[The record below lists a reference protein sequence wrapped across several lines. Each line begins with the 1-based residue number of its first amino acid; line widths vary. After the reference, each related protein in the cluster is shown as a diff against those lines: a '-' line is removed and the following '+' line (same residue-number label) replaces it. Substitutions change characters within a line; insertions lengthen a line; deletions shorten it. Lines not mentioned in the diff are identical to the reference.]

1 MPQTLAHLVE
11 PLPVLAPSRTFADLA
26 QLFVNQAE
34 LDAVLVAPLHAGGP
48 HGLIC
53 RAGAF
58 RPTYLFPDEEI
69 GRFANYDVLR
79 CFMNSTLGDF
89 HHVERKIMEHGL
101 VYYEEDLAKGYISPK
116 RLAQF
121 HADLGARLKGERDD
135 ARAALT
141 RALEQ
146 RLHLL
151 ADMGHELRSPLNSII
166 GYSDLMEQQ
175 IKGPL
180 GASDY
185 IDYAKAINEAG
196 GHLLNIINTVLDMAK
211 VDAGAL
217 QLNEEHVSLHQICA
231 QARDMMKPIADK
243 AQVNVTIKID
253 GEVPDVFVDP
263 QVFRQILINLLSNA
277 IKFSPA
283 HSQIRVSGRV
293 DKRGFLRLTVIDRGP
308 GISPEDIKRVM
319 KPFHQAGQMQTGVGT
334 GLGLPLVKSLCA
346 LHDSHFQLLSEE
358 GRGTR
363 AVVTLPPGRVHGRRP
378 SGQGEFVFTCGIRE
392 A

>member
-1 MPQTLAHLVE
+1 MQQRLSHLVE
-11 PLPVLAPSRTFADLA
+11 PLPVVASFTTFADLA
-26 QLFVNQAE
+26 QIFVSQPK
-34 LDAVLVAPLHAGGP
+34 LDAVLVTPVHDGEP
-48 HGLIC
+48 YGLLC

-69 GRFANYDVLR
+69 SRFANYNMMR
-79 CFMNSTLGDF
+79 CYENSCLSDF
-89 HHVERKIMEHGL
+89 RNVERKIMKYGL
-101 VYYEEDLAKGYISPK
+101 VYYEGECAKGYISPK

-121 HADLGARLKGERDD
+121 HADQGARLRGERDD

-141 RALEQ
+141 QALEQ
-146 RLHLL
+146 RLHVL

-166 GYSDLMEQQ
+166 GYSDLMQQQ

-180 GASDY
+180 GAADY
-185 IDYAKAINEAG
+185 IEYAKAIYHAG
-196 GHLLNIINTVLDMAK
+196 GHLLSVINAVLDMAK
-211 VDAGAL
+211 VDAGTVG
-217 QLNEEHVSLHQICA
+217 LNEEHVSLRQVCA
-231 QARDMMKPIADK
+231 KAVDIMRPMTDK
-243 AQVNVTIKID
+243 AHVNILIKID
-253 GEVPDVFVDP
+253 GNVPDIYVDP
-263 QVFRQILINLLSNA
+263 QIFLQILINLLSNA

-283 HSQIRVSGRV
+283 DSAIRVTGRV
-293 DKRGFLRLTVIDRGP
+293 DRRGFLRLTVIDRGP

-319 KPFHQAGQMQTGVGT
+319 KPFHQAGQARHGVGT

-378 SGQGEFVFTCGIRE
+378 SGQGEFIFTCGIRQ